1 VFARRLPTGARV
13 PRRITV
19 GDVMSTNRV
28 WYISL
33 AIAVALLL
41 HAAPARAA
49 APVCDAGP
57 FLYALPAG
65 LTHVEPRAPCTDA
78 DGDAITIDVSTAPHL
93 GTLSPAGAVPIGTVR
108 FYTANAD
115 AASLPNPRDTMSF
128 VATAGGEQST
138 PMRVD
143 VKILPPNHAPVCT
156 DVAVTVASGRSVHI
170 PTPQCTDADN
180 GIPTVV
186 FDKPAHGT
194 YNAATGQY
202 RPKAGFTGKDT
213 MTFAAVDYWKVS
225 SKVGTVTIKVTKASG
240 TGGGGGGGG
249 SSPADHKAPKLVITV
264 PPNLDLGS
272 ALADGIPFTA
282 RTNEDSRLAVSLYVS
297 RRTARHLGLKKHPRT
312 RFRVGRVVSHL
323 TPGSTVVTVKLSS
336 RAQARMAGARRVR
349 LTMVAKVSDAAG
361 NVRTKHARPVLRN

>member
-13 PRRITV
+13 PWRITV

-28 WYISL
+28 WHISL

-41 HAAPARAA
+41 YAAPARAA
-49 APVCDAGP
+49 APVCDGGP

-78 DGDAITIDVSTAPHL
+78 DGDAITVDVSTAPHL
-93 GTLSPAGAVPIGTVR
+93 GTLSPAGALAIGSVR

-128 VATAGGEQST
+128 VATAGGEQSN

-143 VKILPPNHAPVCT
+143 VKILPPDHAPVCT

-170 PTPQCTDADN
+170 PTPQCTDVDL
-180 GIPTVV
+180 GVPTIV

-194 YNAATGQY
+194 YDAATGQY
-202 RPKAGFTGKDT
+202 RPRRGFTGKDT
-213 MTFAAVDYWKVS
+213 MTFAGVDYWKVS
-225 SKVGTVTIKVTKASG
+225 SKIGTVTIKVTKGSG

-249 SSPADHKAPKLVITV
+249 SGPADHKAPKLVITV
-264 PPNLDLGS
+264 PPTLDLAS

-282 RTNEDSRLAVSLYVS
+282 RTNEDGRLAVRLYVS
-297 RRTARHLGLKKHPRT
+297 RRTARHLGLKKHPTT
-312 RFRVGRVVSHL
+312 RFRVGKVVSHL
-323 TPGSTVVTVKLSS
+323 TPGKTVVTAKLS
-336 RAQARMAGARRVR
+336 RKARTHLAGARRVR
-349 LTMVAKVSDAAG
+349 LTLVAKVSDAAG
-361 NVRTKHARPVLRN
+361 NVRTKHARLALRN